1 MYCPQCG
8 QQNPAESAA
17 CSNCGQPLMATPPA
31 APHSSPVVGAP
42 APAPGAAVPTAG
54 KATASLVLGLL
65 SLVFCLAGIP
75 AIILGH
81 MALSEIKKSAGR
93 LKGDGMALAGLI
105 MGYLSIVAIPFIL
118 IIAAIAIPNLLRS
131 RIAANESSA
140 VGQVRTI
147 NVAEVT
153 YAVTY
158 PNVGFSADLQALGGA
173 PACTEGSSTSAC
185 LIDQVLASGV
195 KSGYSFTYE
204 ASDANGDQVRD
215 TYFVQAVPV
224 TPGTTGMRSFCSDE
238 TGVIRVTT
246 SEPCT
251 RESPTLQ

>member
-1 MYCPQCG
+1 MYCTKCG
-8 QQNPAESAA
+8 QENAAERTA
-17 CSNCGQPLMATPPA
+17 CSNCGEALMTPGTTPPA
-31 APHSSPVVGAP
+31 SPAAGAP
-42 APAPGAAVPTAG
+42 VPAGAVPTSG

-65 SLVFCLAGIP
+65 GLVICLAGIP

-105 MGYLSIVAIPFIL
+105 MGYLSIVALPVIL

-147 NVAEVT
+147 NTAEVT
-153 YAVTY
+153 YAVMY
-158 PNVGFSADLQALGGA
+158 PKAGFSSSLEALGGA
-173 PACTEGSSTSAC
+173 APCTSSPTSAC
-185 LIDQVLASGV
+185 LIDQVLASGM

-204 ASDANGDQVRD
+204 AQDADGDQVLD
-215 TYFVQAVPV
+215 TYFVQAVPI

-238 TGVIRVTT
+238 SGVIRFTT

-251 RESPTLQ
+251 RESPPLQ

>member
-8 QQNPAESAA
+8 QQNPAESAT
-17 CSNCGQPLMATPPA
+17 CGHCGQPLMTPGA
-31 APHSSPVVGAP
+31 APQPSPATGAP
-42 APAPGAAVPTAG
+42 APAPGGVVPTAG

-65 SLVFCLAGIP
+65 SLIICLAGIP

-105 MGYLSIVAIPFIL
+105 MGYLSMVAIPFIL

-140 VGQVRTI
+140 VGQLRTI
-147 NVAEVT
+147 NVAEIT
-153 YAVTY
+153 YAASY
-158 PNVGFSADLQALGGA
+158 PNAGFSTSLEALGGST
-173 PACTEGSSTSAC
+173 PCTASSTTAC
-185 LIDQVLASGV
+185 LIDQVLASGQ
-195 KSGYSFTYE
+195 KSGYRFTYQTQD
-204 ASDANGDQVRD
+204 SDADGTIDA
-215 TYFVQAVPV
+215 YFVEAVPV
-224 TPGTTGMRSFCSDE
+224 ETGTTGVRSFCSDE
-238 TGVIRVTT
+238 SGVIRYTT

-251 RESPTLQ
+251 RESPPLQ